1 MNINKYLAFGLAISL
16 TVVLSGCNNV
26 ASNEVIADSVSTYG
40 YENMTCSQIES
51 EIDHLQRAA
60 SQAAGVVDKK
70 KSSQSGKMTAAILL
84 FWPVAFI
91 VDDNSLEAQ
100 KYARLQGEYEA
111 ALRSHRN
118 KDC

>member
-1 MNINKYLAFGLAISL
+1 MNIKKYLAFGLAVSL

-26 ASNEVIADSVSTYG
+26 TSNEVIADSVSTY
-40 YENMTCSQIES
+40 EFNNMTCSEIES

-70 KSSQSGKMTAAILL
+70 KSSQGKKSAAAFIL
-84 FWPVAFI
+84 FWPALFI

-100 KYARLQGEYEA
+100 KYARLKGEHEA
-111 ALRSHRN
+111 ALKSHRK

>member
-1 MNINKYLAFGLAISL
+1 MNIDKYLAFGLAVSL

-26 ASNEVIADSVSTYG
+26 ASNEVIADSVSTYE
-40 YENMTCSQIES
+40 YKNMTCSEIES
-51 EIDHLQRAA
+51 EIDFLQRAA
-60 SQAAGVVDKK
+60 SAAAGVVDKK
-70 KSSQSGKMTAAILL
+70 KSSQQGKMAAAILL

-100 KYARLQGEYEA
+100 KYSRLKGEYEG
-111 ALRSHRN
+111 ALREHSK

>member
-1 MNINKYLAFGLAISL
+1 MNIKKCLIFGLAVSL

-26 ASNEVIADSVSTYG
+26 ASNEVIADSVSSYA
-40 YENMTCSQIES
+40 YKNMTCSELEA

-60 SQAAGVVDKK
+60 SSASGVVDKK
-70 KSSQSGKMTAAILL
+70 KSTQQGKMAASILL

-91 VDDNSLEAQ
+91 IDDNSLEAQ
-100 KYARLQGEYEA
+100 KYARLKGEHEA
-111 ALRSHRN
+111 ALKSHRK

>member
-1 MNINKYLAFGLAISL
+1 MNIKKYLAFGLAVSS
-16 TVVLSGCNNV
+16 TVVLYGCNNV
-26 ASNEVIADSVSTYG
+26 TSNEVIADSVSSYA
-40 YENMTCSQIES
+40 YNNMTCSELEA

-70 KSSQSGKMTAAILL
+70 KSSQQGKSAAAFLL
-84 FWPVAFI
+84 IWPALFI

-100 KYARLQGEYEA
+100 KYARLKGEYEA
-111 ALRSHRN
+111 ALREHRI

>member
-1 MNINKYLAFGLAISL
+1 MNIYKYLTFGLAVSL

-26 ASNEVIADSVSTYG
+26 ASNEVIADSVSTYE
-40 YENMTCSQIES
+40 YENMTCSEIES

-60 SQAAGVVDKK
+60 STAAGVVDKK
-70 KSSQSGKMTAAILL
+70 KSKQQGKMTAAILL

-100 KYARLQGEYEA
+100 KYGRLKGEYEA
-111 ALRSHRN
+111 ALRIHRK

>member
-1 MNINKYLAFGLAISL
+1 MNINKYLAFGLAVSL

-26 ASNEVIADSVSTYG
+26 ASNEVIADSVSSYA
-40 YENMTCSQIES
+40 YKNMTCSELEG

-70 KSSQSGKMTAAILL
+70 KSSQGKKSAAAFIL
-84 FWPVAFI
+84 FWPALFI

-100 KYARLQGEYEA
+100 KYASLQGEYEA
-111 ALRSHRN
+111 ALREHRK

>member
-1 MNINKYLAFGLAISL
+1 MNIYKYLTFGLAVSL

-26 ASNEVIADSVSTYG
+26 ASNEVIADSVSS
-40 YENMTCSQIES
+40 YEYDKMTCSEIEG

-70 KSSQSGKMTAAILL
+70 KSSQGKKSAAAFIL
-84 FWPVAFI
+84 FWPALFI

-100 KYARLQGEYEA
+100 KYARLKGEYDA
-111 ALRSHRN
+111 ALREHRK

>member
-1 MNINKYLAFGLAISL
+1 MDVKKYLAFGLAVSS
-16 TVVLSGCNNV
+16 TVVLYGCNNV
-26 ASNEVIADSVSTYG
+26 TSSEVIADSVSTY
-40 YENMTCSQIES
+40 EFNNMTCSEIES

-70 KSSQSGKMTAAILL
+70 KSSQQGKMTAAILL

-100 KYARLQGEYEA
+100 KYARLKGEYEA
-111 ALRSHRN
+111 ALRVHRK

>member
-1 MNINKYLAFGLAISL
+1 MDIKKYLAFGLTVSS
-16 TVVLSGCNNV
+16 TVVLYGCNNV
-26 ASNEVIADSVSTYG
+26 TSSEVIADSVSTY
-40 YENMTCSQIES
+40 EFNNMTCSEIES

-70 KSSQSGKMTAAILL
+70 KSAQSGKSAAAFLF
-84 FWPVAFI
+84 FWPALFI

-100 KYARLQGEYEA
+100 KYARLKGEHEA
-111 ALRSHRN
+111 ALKSHRK

>member
-1 MNINKYLAFGLAISL
+1 MNIQKYLIFGLAVSL
-16 TVVLSGCNNV
+16 IVVLSGCNNV
-26 ASNEVIADSVSTYG
+26 ASNEVIADSVSSYA
-40 YENMTCSQIES
+40 YKNMTCSELEG

-70 KSSQSGKMTAAILL
+70 KSSQGKKSAAAFIL
-84 FWPVAFI
+84 FWPALFI

-100 KYARLQGEYEA
+100 KYASLQGEYEA
-111 ALRSHRN
+111 ALREHRK